1 MYGNV
6 IKWYAA
12 LIGVVLI
19 ATGLLGF
26 VSNPI
31 VGEQAGALFA
41 TNAVH
46 NLVHLLTGIVA
57 LGIAFYLPR
66 DRQYMAMLGF
76 GALYAVIFVLV
87 VASPTLFG
95 LFGDAPANVM
105 DHVLHGGLAVVSV
118 AVAYLGRGQTA
129 VVTAR

>member
-1 MYGNV
+1 MYGNI
-6 IKWYAA
+6 IKSYAA

-26 VSNPI
+26 ISNPI

-46 NLVHLLTGIVA
+46 NLVHLLTGVLA
-57 LGIAFYLPR
+57 LGIAFALPR
-66 DRQYMAMLGF
+66 EQQMRALVGF

-87 VASPTLFG
+87 VVSPSFFG
-95 LFGDAPANVM
+95 LFGDAPANAM
-105 DHVLHGGLAVVSV
+105 DHVLHGGLAVVSL
-118 AVAYLGRGQTA
+118 AVAYLGRTTTSL
-129 VVTAR
+129 VPAR